1 MWRKI
6 HSFPEGRPKP
16 AVMMELEKGVKGQ
29 ARSLGRR
36 GLREEAERGGESSL
50 QAAQPLPTA
59 AEGGNLEQKELG
71 LSI

>member
-1 MWRKI
+1 
-6 HSFPEGRPKP
+6 
-16 AVMMELEKGVKGQ
+16 MMELEKGVKGQ